1 MGRAAGLTRGGRFG
15 MVEGMNGALT
25 HGGKTPEVREARRL
39 FLFGNGDGKR
49 VLNVARLAEMAGCHI
64 QSIHK
69 HLPTWEA
76 ENEKIVCNS
85 SENGLGLR
93 LNAETLK
100 KHESDKAFIR
110 EQIDSQVAEIKRLPV
125 LEKQL
130 LSIADACAKS
140 QNDSGAA
147 EAVLALVQSFVG
159 LHGSRKAG
167 EAHLLKLQAHWSKM
181 AGVESLQAVAETR
194 EKTLATGRAKLA
206 LRREE
211 AEGMAGDGSGARLAG
226 SGAAGGVFAKR
237 SPAAVVEL
245 VGDDEV

>member
-1 MGRAAGLTRGGRFG
+1 
-15 MVEGMNGALT
+15 MVARMTGALT

-110 EQIDSQVAEIKRLPV
+110 RQIDLQVLEIKRLPV

-130 LSIADACAKS
+130 LNLAQVIAAGNSEAGEVACELLGRFFETIGARKS
-140 QNDSGAA
+140 A
-147 EAVLALVQSFVG
+147 
-159 LHGSRKAG
+159 
-167 EAHLLKLQAHWSKM
+167 EAHLLKLQSHWSKM

-211 AEGMAGDGSGARLAG
+211 AEGMPGDGSQARPVGGGA
-226 SGAAGGVFAKR
+226 AAGGVFAKR

-245 VGDDEV
+245 VGDVSDDEV